1 MCDLTGVIK
10 ISDDSS
16 TDSDMGLD
24 SDFNSSP
31 ESMFET
37 DDVIFV
43 EHTFNGFAGEDRS
56 EQGRAGLAA
65 APALLGGAGVAL
77 SCGAQ
82 HPAHGDAAGSRH
94 PAPRRAWRSDES
106 LLGMAESRG

>member
-31 ESMFET
+31 ESVFET

-43 EHTFNGFAGEDRS
+43 EHTYNGFAADDRS
-56 EQGRAGLAA
+56 KGAA
-65 APALLGGAGVAL
+65 ARGWLLPLWGDLGTGVT
-77 SCGAQ
+77 SF
-82 HPAHGDAAGSRH
+82 
-94 PAPRRAWRSDES
+94 
-106 LLGMAESRG
+106 

>member
-1 MCDLTGVIK
+1 MCDPVGVIK

-31 ESMFET
+31 ESVFET

-43 EHTFNGFAGEDRS
+43 EHTYNGYTTEDRS
-56 EQGRAGLAA
+56 K
-65 APALLGGAGVAL
+65 
-77 SCGAQ
+77 
-82 HPAHGDAAGSRH
+82 
-94 PAPRRAWRSDES
+94 
-106 LLGMAESRG
+106 

>member
-1 MCDLTGVIK
+1 MCDPAGVIK

-31 ESMFET
+31 ESVFET

-43 EHTFNGFAGEDRS
+43 EHTYNGFTAEDRS
-56 EQGRAGLAA
+56 K
-65 APALLGGAGVAL
+65 
-77 SCGAQ
+77 
-82 HPAHGDAAGSRH
+82 
-94 PAPRRAWRSDES
+94 
-106 LLGMAESRG
+106 

>member
-1 MCDLTGVIK
+1 VCDPAGVIK

-24 SDFNSSP
+24 SDFSSSP

-43 EHTFNGFAGEDRS
+43 EHTYNGFAAEGRS
-56 EQGRAGLAA
+56 KHSSSSGFAASSPWGAGSQRHCVTVRGWRRAPTQRPQ
-65 APALLGGAGVAL
+65 APAD
-77 SCGAQ
+77 Q
-82 HPAHGDAAGSRH
+82 T
-94 PAPRRAWRSDES
+94 
-106 LLGMAESRG
+106 

>member
-1 MCDLTGVIK
+1 MCDPAGVIK

-31 ESMFET
+31 ESVFET

-43 EHTFNGFAGEDRS
+43 EHTYNGFAAEDRS
-56 EQGRAGLAA
+56 KPFGLA
-65 APALLGGAGVAL
+65 PSLLPGAGNR
-77 SCGAQ
+77 
-82 HPAHGDAAGSRH
+82 SRFI
-94 PAPRRAWRSDES
+94 P
-106 LLGMAESRG
+106 

>member
-1 MCDLTGVIK
+1 MRGRCAKALKGMCDPAGVIK

-31 ESMFET
+31 ESVFET

-43 EHTFNGFAGEDRS
+43 EHTYNGFAAEDRS
-56 EQGRAGLAA
+56 K
-65 APALLGGAGVAL
+65 
-77 SCGAQ
+77 
-82 HPAHGDAAGSRH
+82 
-94 PAPRRAWRSDES
+94 
-106 LLGMAESRG
+106 

>member
-1 MCDLTGVIK
+1 MLSLAGKPRGRCAKALKGLCDPAGVIK

-31 ESMFET
+31 ESMFEM

-43 EHTFNGFAGEDRS
+43 EHTYNGFVAEDRS
-56 EQGRAGLAA
+56 KRSSSAG
-65 APALLGGAGVAL
+65 
-77 SCGAQ
+77 
-82 HPAHGDAAGSRH
+82 
-94 PAPRRAWRSDES
+94 
-106 LLGMAESRG
+106 

>member
-1 MCDLTGVIK
+1 MMYDPAAVIK

-31 ESMFET
+31 ESVFET

-43 EHTFNGFAGEDRS
+43 EHTYNGFTAEDRS
-56 EQGRAGLAA
+56 KQSSSMGLAPSFFPYQDKEA
-65 APALLGGAGVAL
+65 QREFTQPQQHLLQVTLSLPARQTVPPEAL
-77 SCGAQ
+77 WDNSF
-82 HPAHGDAAGSRH
+82 S
-94 PAPRRAWRSDES
+94 PR
-106 LLGMAESRG
+106 

>member
-1 MCDLTGVIK
+1 MCEPAGVIK

-31 ESMFET
+31 ESVFET

-43 EHTFNGFAGEDRS
+43 EHTYNGFAAEDRS
-56 EQGRAGLAA
+56 KQSSSTGLA
-65 APALLGGAGVAL
+65 PSSLRGAGNRSHFILVHGTQ
-77 SCGAQ
+77 CTGAQ
-82 HPAHGDAAGSRH
+82 LEAATHPSALQ
-94 PAPRRAWRSDES
+94 AWTVADQT
-106 LLGMAESRG
+106 

>member
-1 MCDLTGVIK
+1 MCDPVGVIK

-31 ESMFET
+31 ESVFET

-43 EHTFNGFAGEDRS
+43 EHTYNGYTTEDRS
-56 EQGRAGLAA
+56 KYSSSTGLA
-65 APALLGGAGVAL
+65 PSSLGGTGNQSHFILVHGTQ
-77 SCGAQ
+77 CTGAQ
-82 HPAHGDAAGSRH
+82 LEAATHPSTLQAQTAA
-94 PAPRRAWRSDES
+94 DQ
-106 LLGMAESRG
+106 M